1 MLGSSLL
8 KKMKKLNLLFGLLI
22 GLSILSCSSDND
34 DSNTNETTIIGEWIL
49 VNQIYDGQSENLSA
63 CELQE
68 TLTFNSS
75 GTLISYYTDNDPC
88 EFFTETQQYV
98 LDGTTLTI
106 LFGQNSDFRFNVLTL
121 NSTELSIENFY
132 RNGET
137 LEENNRTTYEYEK
150 VE

>member
-1 MLGSSLL
+1 
-8 KKMKKLNLLFGLLI
+8 MKKLNLLLGLLI
-22 GLSILSCSSDND
+22 GLTILSCSSDNN
-34 DSNTNETTIIGEWIL
+34 DSNSNEPTIIGEWVL
-49 VNQIYDGQSENLSA
+49 VNQIYDGQNENLSD

-68 TLTFNSS
+68 TLTFNSN

-88 EFFTETQQYV
+88 EFFTDNQQYE
-98 LDGTTLTI
+98 LNGSELKI
-106 LFGQNSDFRFNVLTL
+106 IFGQNSDFRYNVLDLTA
-121 NSTELSIENFY
+121 TELSIENFY